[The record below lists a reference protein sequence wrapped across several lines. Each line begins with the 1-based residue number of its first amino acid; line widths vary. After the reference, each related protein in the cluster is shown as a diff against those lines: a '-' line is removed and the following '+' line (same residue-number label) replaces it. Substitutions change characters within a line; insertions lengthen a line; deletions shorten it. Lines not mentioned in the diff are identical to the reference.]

1 MVAERR
7 LRAAAL
13 AGAAAAQRAQTSNM
27 TEQDGTVPAL
37 TAQVHQFTQWVGE
50 LQQRLAAQLQP
61 QQQQPQQRQQQQ
73 QQQRFL
79 QGKEL
84 RIARFGGNRC
94 HNLSDEIIAVF
105 GTRQANIAIALGWA
119 ERRDNATPK
128 TIDQG
133 RRQRS
138 LACEHLGTSGEPRS
152 IVKGCWGNGI
162 EAWRKLRADSI
173 QKRR

>member
-13 AGAAAAQRAQTSNM
+13 AGAAAAQHAQTSNM

-61 QQQQPQQRQQQQ
+61 QQQQPQQPQQQQ

-94 HNLSDEIIAVF
+94 HNLSDEINAVF

-119 ERRDNATPK
+119 ERRDNAVDATPI
-128 TIDQG
+128 TIDQDMG
-133 RRQRS
+133 AADNEALHANILVPTENRDPS
-138 LACEHLGTSGEPRS
+138 SKGAGATTSKHGE
-152 IVKGCWGNGI
+152 N
-162 EAWRKLRADSI
+162 
-173 QKRR
+173 